1 MYRCTL
7 LRTRGSLLL
16 LSVRIALVLACFQGA
31 QSAPKQATDTST
43 VEGQYFAH
51 DMFERYTDGQEL
63 GRGFRTYNPNN
74 QMTRLFTYPVST
86 PLDYEVA
93 TNGSYRLYTD
103 TFDGGFGGSI
113 GLAGGLTVFS
123 QESAPNADPQ
133 VPDGFASL
141 QLSVRQGSGMNDSA
155 FDGSYSYHALL
166 RDDDGT
172 YRTSFGAANANGGGA
187 YFLIRESAIVRT
199 FSYDVVSDGR
209 IDLGPQEP
217 NFAAVVPGGDVV
229 VNTATYDNGDDPE
242 APDGY
247 TGLALYLRRFP
258 DNDATYT
265 DFRGTYRIHQL
276 SSDGSTTPR
285 SEVGTITAG
294 GGGYFFGTLDG
305 LDYSGQIQL
314 NTTGTFTLVD
324 STAYQGTLSAA
335 GDIAVLT
342 TTGSTTPT
350 LTLWV
355 RTAGG
360 PGNARDEDGD
370 GVPDSEEGAL
380 GTAID
385 NPDTDGDGLLDN
397 TDTRP
402 TIADNVVAATLSE
415 SRVVFESDGPT
426 SAELTLTLD
435 SDDFPFFDWT
445 LSSNVSWL
453 TLDRSEG
460 FGDDTITLRIN
471 AANLTIEDS
480 PYVATIDLVAP
491 NMAPVTPLSLT
502 VEIATTQ
509 VDLLVSPETLS
520 LAAIEG
526 GPLVSATVSL
536 SSPDGDDFSWESD
549 GVPTWLTV
557 TPPEGVG
564 PTEVTLTVDPTEL
577 VVANTPYTTTITF
590 RPDFAGPKS
599 ATVSLT
605 VDVLPPRE
613 IDVPF
618 PLFPGESAQT
628 GPAVA
633 FDPTTGQ
640 WLATWVEEEAIWLL
654 ILDETLLPF
663 GDPVQLSGDFFG
675 IADNPAIVLVD
686 DAREAWVIWE
696 QRQSPTDDAILQ
708 VRPIDLTDRSL
719 GNRFGFT
726 TASGDK
732 STPSATY
739 NAVTN
744 EVLVTYDL
752 EFADQAFVG
761 QARIDGTTREERG
774 TGFAAT
780 NDHHQSRPAVAW
792 LADSNRYLV
801 VWREIIPGE
810 EADVIQI
817 RAARLDG
824 DTGEILGEI
833 LVVDEEAPN
842 AAHLR
847 VSAATGLGSWTVTWS
862 EASLTSLPARLQSRA
877 VTADGLIGTRY
888 TLDTTQRA
896 IPPVE
901 MAYNPA
907 SRLGTILWTRA
918 PGEEGDVAVY
928 QYTSGQGQPL
938 GDPVSLPD
946 MPRSASS
953 AAVGANPNDNEILL
967 VWEDPATIPR
977 QLRALRISGGSDDVD
992 GDGLPNEWE
1001 LGFGLNPNSD
1011 GGDDG
1016 ALGDPDEDG
1025 LSNLA
1030 EFLLGTDPTNP
1041 DGDGDGLL
1049 DGQED
1054 TNNDGMITDAE
1065 TSPLNP
1071 DTDDDDVPDAVEW
1084 FLGSNGADPDD
1095 RPDSGI
1101 YRIDYGTWTPGES
1114 GTVTVGFYLA
1124 EAASTALQVNPDGVQ
1139 KQVAA
1144 EDWTMGSEDE
1154 GDVVLR
1160 DAGVHEITYQLTPSV
1175 DVTATTAYGTF
1186 RFELRDSEG
1195 LVDARTVVL
1204 VADPLGAY
1212 GGDGVNTAQ
1221 SLAEAYA
1228 PVLRLHRDAVFAP
1241 IPVEL
1246 SLDTAR
1252 FDMGNTMT
1260 LRVAPRPID
1269 LHQSPYLEAQVDLPG
1284 EDTEALFA
1292 AYPDVEVRPAP
1303 TLYYTVAALDK
1314 ENDPP
1319 RQLAIQYYLH
1329 FYADVWGLDQPG
1341 GHRHEGDWEVFQV
1354 LINDGLPFQATATQ
1368 QSQLAALDGEV
1379 AGGESRPWEAIEVTP
1394 ASRPIVYVAHGSHA
1408 LYFEPGATVFDAGL
1422 DIGDGLGYWLLPEG
1436 ADGLLSS
1443 TDYPN
1448 TLGISL
1454 TPLGRAQSDEAPRW
1468 LRFAGRWGQWNY
1480 PIPEADNPAPTVNDG
1495 PLGPLFLGTTTDPR
1509 DESGVLH
1516 VWSDPLAF
1524 ATRMPNNT
1532 DSRESEIRVL
1542 LPESVWGD
1550 TAMLLDARGRIF
1562 SAAISAIDGSVA
1574 ITAPVQSY
1582 LFGVVDWPTGSRPT
1596 LRAMARFRLFNTT
1609 TPVFQ
1614 ATEGVSDLGTLT
1626 FEDGFLVGV
1635 GNYALQD
1642 TDGDSVSDHLDPDMD
1657 GDGKLNTDD
1666 DDLLNDGWSDA
1677 YHAQDSDGDGVP
1689 DFLDD
1694 DDDGDDLIDALDP
1707 DRDGNG
1713 MDDGDDPGDQDGDGF
1728 LDAVDLD
1735 RDNDGFTDAEE
1746 RSAGSNPLHYL
1757 DTPLQQVGDLDG
1769 DGDVDAA
1776 DGQQLVNQ
1784 ALGRAPYDAR
1794 LDYNLNGTI
1803 DAVDLQLLI
1812 DDILHP

>member
-7 LRTRGSLLL
+7 LQTHWRLFLTSL
-16 LSVRIALVLACFQGA
+16 SIVLVLACFQGA
-31 QSAPKQATDTST
+31 QSAPKQATDTRT
-43 VEGQYFAH
+43 VEGQFFAH
-51 DMFERYTDGQEL
+51 DVFERYMDGQEL

-74 QMTRLFTYPVST
+74 TMTRLFTYPIST
-86 PLDYEVA
+86 PLNLEVA
-93 TNGSYRLYTD
+93 TNGSYRLYSD

-123 QESAPNADPQ
+123 LESAPNADPQ
-133 VPDGFASL
+133 IPDGFASL

-199 FSYDVVSDGR
+199 FSYDVESDGR

-229 VNTATYDNGDDPE
+229 VNTATYDHGDDPE

-258 DNDATYT
+258 DNDATYAE
-265 DFRGTYRIHQL
+265 FRGTYRIHQL

-285 SEVGTITAG
+285 SEAGTITAG

-350 LTLWV
+350 LTIWV

-360 PGNARDEDGD
+360 PGNALDEDGD
-370 GVPDSEEGAL
+370 GVPDHEEGPL
-380 GTAID
+380 GTDID

-397 TDTRP
+397 TDARP
-402 TIADNVVAATLSE
+402 TIADNVVDATLSE
-415 SRVVFESDGPT
+415 SQVVFEPDGTT

-435 SDDFPFFDWT
+435 SDDFPFFDWA

-453 TLDRSEG
+453 TLERSEG
-460 FGDDTITLRIN
+460 FGDETITVRIN
-471 AANLTIEDS
+471 AANLSIEDS
-480 PYVATIDLVAP
+480 PYVATIDLIAP
-491 NMAPVTPLSLT
+491 NMAPVAPLSLT
-502 VEIATTQ
+502 VAIATTQ
-509 VDLLVSPETLS
+509 VDLIVSPESLS
-520 LAAIEG
+520 LSVIEG
-526 GPLVSATVSL
+526 GPVVSAPVSL
-536 SSPDGDDFSWESD
+536 SSPDGEDFSWESD
-549 GVPTWLTV
+549 EVPTWLTL
-557 TPPEGVG
+557 TPPEGSG
-564 PTEVTLTVDPTEL
+564 PTEVTLAVDPTDLL
-577 VVANTPYTTTITF
+577 VTNTPYTTTITF
-590 RPDFAGPKS
+590 RPGGSGTKS
-599 ATVSLT
+599 ATVALT

-618 PLFPGESAQT
+618 PLSPGENGQT
-628 GPAVA
+628 DPAVA
-633 FDPTTGQ
+633 FDAPTGQ
-640 WLATWVEEEAIWLL
+640 WLVTWVEAEAIWLL
-654 ILDETLLPF
+654 ILDEALLPF
-663 GDPVQLSGDFFG
+663 GAPVQLSGDFFG

-686 DAREAWVIWE
+686 DAREAWVVWE

-732 STPSATY
+732 SAPSATY
-739 NAVTN
+739 NAETD

-752 EFADQAFVG
+752 AFGEQAFVG
-761 QARIDGTTREERG
+761 QARIDGTTREERS
-774 TGFAAT
+774 TGFAAA
-780 NDHHQSRPAVAW
+780 NDHHQSAPVVAW

-801 VWREIIPGE
+801 VWHEIIPGE
-810 EADVIQI
+810 EADVLQV

-824 DTGEILGEI
+824 DTGDIVGEI
-833 LVVDEEAPN
+833 LVIDEDAPN

-847 VSAATGLGSWTVTWS
+847 VNAATGLGSWTVTWS
-862 EASLTSLPARLQSRA
+862 EASLTSLPARLQSRS
-877 VTADGLIGTRY
+877 VTSDGLVGTRY
-888 TLDTTQRA
+888 MTDTTQRA

-901 MAYNPA
+901 LAFNPA
-907 SRLGTILWTRA
+907 SRLGTLLWTRA
-918 PGEEGDVAVY
+918 RTDGDDVAVY

-953 AAVGANPNDNEILL
+953 GAVGANPTDNEFLL
-967 VWEDPATIPR
+967 VWEDPETIPR
-977 QLRALRISGGSDDVD
+977 QLRALRIAGGSDDVD

-1001 LGFGLNPNSD
+1001 LAFGLNPNSD
-1011 GGDDG
+1011 VGDDG
-1016 ALGDPDEDG
+1016 ALGDPDKDG

-1030 EFLLGTDPTNP
+1030 EFMLGTDPTDP
-1041 DGDGDGLL
+1041 DGDDDGLL

-1054 TNNDGMITDAE
+1054 TNSDGMITDAE

-1071 DTDDDDVPDAVEW
+1071 DSDDDGVTDNVEW
-1084 FLGSNGADPDD
+1084 FLGSDGADPNDQ
-1095 RPDSGI
+1095 PESGI
-1101 YRIDYGTWTPGES
+1101 FQIDYGTWTPGES
-1114 GTVTVGFYLA
+1114 GILTVGVYLA
-1124 EAASTALQVNPDGVQ
+1124 EATSVALQVNPDGAR
-1139 KQVAA
+1139 KQVAG
-1144 EDWTMGSEDE
+1144 EDWTLSSEDD
-1154 GDVVLR
+1154 GDFLLR
-1160 DAGVHEITYQLTPSV
+1160 DAGVHEITYELTPSS

-1186 RFELRDSEG
+1186 RFVLQEDEAVLDS
-1195 LVDARTVVL
+1195 RTTVL
-1204 VADPLGAY
+1204 VADPLSAY
-1212 GGDGVNTAQ
+1212 EGDSPSAQ

-1241 IPVEL
+1241 IPVEV
-1246 SLDTAR
+1246 SLDTAQ
-1252 FDMGNTMT
+1252 FDVGNTMT
-1260 LRVAPRPID
+1260 LRVAPRAID
-1269 LHQSPYLEAQVDLPG
+1269 LYQSPYVEAQVDLPG

-1292 AYPDVEVRPAP
+1292 AYPEAEVRPAP

-1368 QSQLAALDGEV
+1368 QGQLAVIDGEV

-1394 ASRPIVYVAHGSHA
+1394 ASRPVVYVAQGSHA
-1408 LYFEPGATVFDAGL
+1408 LYFEPGATTYEAGL
-1422 DIGDGLGYWLLPEG
+1422 DIRDGLGYWLLPEG
-1436 ADGLLSS
+1436 AGGLLSD
-1443 TDYPN
+1443 TDYPK
-1448 TLGISL
+1448 TLPVSL
-1454 TPLGRAQSDEAPRW
+1454 TPLNRAQSDQAPRW

-1480 PIPEADNPAPTVNDG
+1480 PVPDSDHPDPTVDDG
-1495 PLGPLFLGTTTDPR
+1495 PLGPLFLGTTTDPQ
-1509 DESGVLH
+1509 DDSGIQRI
-1516 VWSDPLAF
+1516 WSDPLAF
-1524 ATRMPNNT
+1524 ATRMPDNT

-1550 TAMLLDARGRIF
+1550 TALLLDARGRIF
-1562 SAAISAIDGSVA
+1562 SATIAVEDGSVA
-1574 ITAPVQSY
+1574 ITAPVQPY
-1582 LFGVVDWPTGSRPT
+1582 LLAVVDWPAGSRPT
-1596 LRAMARFRLFNTT
+1596 LRAMARFTLFDTS
-1609 TPVFQ
+1609 TPIFQ
-1614 ATEGVSDLGTLT
+1614 ATEGITNLGTLT

-1635 GNYALQD
+1635 GNYGLQD
-1642 TDGDSVSDHLDPDMD
+1642 TDGDSVSDHLDPDID

-1666 DDLLNDGWSDA
+1666 DDLLNDGWSDT
-1677 YHAQDSDGDGVP
+1677 YHAQDPDGDGVP
-1689 DFLDD
+1689 NFLDD

-1713 MDDGDDPGDQDGDGF
+1713 VDDGDDPGDRDGDGF

-1735 RDNDGFTDAEE
+1735 QDNDGFTDGAE
-1746 RSAGSNPLHYL
+1746 RAAGSDPLHYL

-1794 LDYNLNGTI
+1794 LDYNLNGAI

-1812 DDILHP
+1812 EDILAP